1 MKEKIQKLKNNKIL
15 KIIGNIIYTIIF
27 IIVLFILII
36 AILQRTTNNE
46 ITLFGYRIFVV
57 ATGSMVPEY
66 EVGDVLVSKE
76 VEPSTIQVGDD
87 IVYKG
92 KEGSFKDKIVTH
104 QVIMI
109 EKENENYRIQTKGI
123 ANTKADPEI
132 TQNEVIGKVIYKMGI
147 LSLLQRAM
155 SNNYVFY
162 FVVFVPIVLLTF
174 RQILKSRLDDDEDDE
189 DQEND
194 EDEKDRDK
202 KHKNNDKN
210 SNKEKTNKKS

>member
-1 MKEKIQKLKNNKIL
+1 MKKKIKKLKNNKIL
-15 KIIGNIIYTIIF
+15 KIIGNILYTIIF
-27 IIVLFILII
+27 IIVLFILMI

-76 VEPSTIQVGDD
+76 VDPATIQVGDD
-87 IVYKG
+87 IVYQG

-109 EKENENYRIQTKGI
+109 EKENDNYRIQTKGI

-132 TQNEVIGKVIYKMGI
+132 TQNEVIGKVIYKMGV

-155 SNNYVFY
+155 SNNYIFY

-174 RQILKSRLDDDEDDE
+174 RQVLKSRLDDEDD
-189 DQEND
+189 D
-194 EDEKDRDK
+194 EDEKGDGKTK
-202 KHKNNDKN
+202 K
-210 SNKEKTNKKS
+210 E

>member
-1 MKEKIQKLKNNKIL
+1 MKEKIQKFKNNKIL

-57 ATGSMVPEY
+57 ATGSMAPEY
-66 EVGDVLVSKE
+66 NVGDVLVSKE
-76 VEPSTIQVGDD
+76 VDPATIQVGDD
-87 IVYKG
+87 IVYEG

-132 TQNEVIGKVIYKMGI
+132 TQNEVIGKVIYKMGL

-174 RQILKSRLDDDEDDE
+174 RQIIRSRLDDDDDE
-189 DQEND
+189 DEEEKGDDKDN
-194 EDEKDRDK
+194 EDKTK
-202 KHKNNDKN
+202 K
-210 SNKEKTNKKS
+210 E

>member
-15 KIIGNIIYTIIF
+15 KIIGNILYAIIF

-76 VEPSTIQVGDD
+76 VDPATIQVGDD
-87 IVYKG
+87 IVYEG

-109 EKENENYRIQTKGI
+109 EKENDNYRIQTKGI

-132 TQNEVIGKVIYKMGI
+132 TQNEVIGKVIYKMGV

-155 SNNYVFY
+155 SNNYVF
-162 FVVFVPIVLLTF
+162 FFIVFVPIVLLTF
-174 RQILKSRLDDDEDDE
+174 RQFIKSRLDDDDE
-189 DQEND
+189 DEEQEND
-194 EDEKDRDK
+194 ENEKDHDK
-202 KHKNNDKN
+202 KHKINNKT
-210 SNKEKTNKKS
+210 SNKNKTKKE

>member
-57 ATGSMVPEY
+57 ATGSMTPKY

-76 VEPSTIQVGDD
+76 VDPATIQVGDD
-87 IVYKG
+87 IAYEG

-132 TQNEVIGKVIYKMGI
+132 TQNEVIGKVIYKMGV

-174 RQILKSRLDDDEDDE
+174 RQVLKSRLDDEDDDE
-189 DQEND
+189 ED
-194 EDEKDRDK
+194 EDEKGDD
-202 KHKNNDKN
+202 KNNKDDKTK
-210 SNKEKTNKKS
+210 KE

>member
-15 KIIGNIIYTIIF
+15 KIIGNILYTIIF
-27 IIVLFILII
+27 IIVLFILMI

-76 VEPSTIQVGDD
+76 VDPATIQVGDD
-87 IVYKG
+87 IVYQG

-109 EKENENYRIQTKGI
+109 EKENDNYRIQTKGI

-132 TQNEVIGKVIYKMGI
+132 TQNEVIGKVIYKMGV

-155 SNNYVFY
+155 SNNYIFY

-174 RQILKSRLDDDEDDE
+174 RQVLKSRLDDEDD
-189 DQEND
+189 D
-194 EDEKDRDK
+194 EDEKGDGKTK
-202 KHKNNDKN
+202 K
-210 SNKEKTNKKS
+210 E

>member
-57 ATGSMVPEY
+57 ATGSMTPKY

-76 VEPSTIQVGDD
+76 VDPATIQVGDD

-132 TQNEVIGKVIYKMGI
+132 TQNEVIGKVIYKMGV
-147 LSLLQRAM
+147 LSLLQRVM

-174 RQILKSRLDDDEDDE
+174 RQVLKSRLDDEDDDE
-189 DQEND
+189 ED
-194 EDEKDRDK
+194 EDEKGDD
-202 KHKNNDKN
+202 KNNKDDKTK
-210 SNKEKTNKKS
+210 KE

>member
-76 VEPSTIQVGDD
+76 VDPATIQVGDD
-87 IVYKG
+87 IVYEG
-92 KEGSFKDKIVTH
+92 KEGTFKDKIVTH

-109 EKENENYRIQTKGI
+109 EKENDNYRIQTKGI

-132 TQNEVIGKVIYKMGI
+132 TQNEVIGKVIYKMGV

-174 RQILKSRLDDDEDDE
+174 RQILKSRLDDEDDDE
-189 DQEND
+189 ED
-194 EDEKDRDK
+194 EDEKGDD
-202 KHKNNDKN
+202 KNNRDDKTK
-210 SNKEKTNKKS
+210 KE

>member
-15 KIIGNIIYTIIF
+15 KIIGNILYAIIF

-57 ATGSMVPEY
+57 ATGSMTPKY

-76 VEPSTIQVGDD
+76 VDPATIQVGDD

-123 ANTKADPEI
+123 ANTKEDPEI
-132 TQNEVIGKVIYKMGI
+132 TQNEVVGKVIYKMGV

-174 RQILKSRLDDDEDDE
+174 RQILKSRLDDDDE
-189 DQEND
+189 
-194 EDEKDRDK
+194 EDEEEKDDD
-202 KHKNNDKN
+202 KNNDKAK
-210 SNKEKTNKKS
+210 KE

>member
-76 VEPSTIQVGDD
+76 VDPATIQVGDD
-87 IVYKG
+87 IVYEG

-132 TQNEVIGKVIYKMGI
+132 TQNEVIGKVIYKMGV

-174 RQILKSRLDDDEDDE
+174 RQVLKSRLDDEEEDD
-189 DQEND
+189 D
-194 EDEKDRDK
+194 DEKGD
-202 KHKNNDKN
+202 DKN
-210 SNKEKTNKKS
+210 SKEDKTKKE

>member
-15 KIIGNIIYTIIF
+15 KTIGNIIYTIIF

-66 EVGDVLVSKE
+66 NVGDVLVSKE
-76 VEPSTIQVGDD
+76 VDPSTIQVGDD
-87 IVYKG
+87 IVYEG

-109 EKENENYRIQTKGI
+109 EKENDNYRIQTKGI

-132 TQNEVIGKVIYKMGI
+132 TQNEVIGKVIYKMGV

-155 SNNYVFY
+155 SNNYVF
-162 FVVFVPIVLLTF
+162 FFIVFVPIVLLTF
-174 RQILKSRLDDDEDDE
+174 RQFIKSRLDDDDDE
-189 DQEND
+189 DE
-194 EDEKDRDK
+194 EEKGD
-202 KHKNNDKN
+202 DKN
-210 SNKEKTNKKS
+210 SNDDKTKKE

>member
-57 ATGSMVPEY
+57 ATGSMTPKY

-76 VEPSTIQVGDD
+76 VDPATIQVGDD
-87 IVYKG
+87 IVYEG

-132 TQNEVIGKVIYKMGI
+132 TQNEVIGKVIYKMGV

-174 RQILKSRLDDDEDDE
+174 RQVLKSRLDDEDDDE
-189 DQEND
+189 ED
-194 EDEKDRDK
+194 EDEKGDD
-202 KHKNNDKN
+202 KNNKDDKTK
-210 SNKEKTNKKS
+210 KE

>member
-76 VEPSTIQVGDD
+76 VDPATIQVGDD
-87 IVYKG
+87 IVYEG

-132 TQNEVIGKVIYKMGI
+132 TQNEVIGKVIYKMGV

-174 RQILKSRLDDDEDDE
+174 RQVLKSRLDDEDDDE
-189 DQEND
+189 ED
-194 EDEKDRDK
+194 EDEKGDD
-202 KHKNNDKN
+202 KNNKDDK
-210 SNKEKTNKKS
+210 TKKK

>member
-15 KIIGNIIYTIIF
+15 KIIGNILYAIIF

-76 VEPSTIQVGDD
+76 VDPSTIQVGDD
-87 IVYKG
+87 IVYEG

-109 EKENENYRIQTKGI
+109 EKENDNYRIQTKGI

-132 TQNEVIGKVIYKMGI
+132 TQNEVIGKVIYKMGV

-155 SNNYVFY
+155 SNNYVF
-162 FVVFVPIVLLTF
+162 FFIVFVPIVLLTF
-174 RQILKSRLDDDEDDE
+174 RQFIKSRLDDDDE
-189 DQEND
+189 DEEQEND
-194 EDEKDRDK
+194 ENEKDHDK
-202 KHKNNDKN
+202 KHKINNKT
-210 SNKEKTNKKS
+210 SNKNKTKKE

>member
-76 VEPSTIQVGDD
+76 VDPATIQVGDD
-87 IVYKG
+87 IVYEG

-132 TQNEVIGKVIYKMGI
+132 TQNEVIGKVIYKMGV

-174 RQILKSRLDDDEDDE
+174 RQVLKSRLDDEEDD
-189 DQEND
+189 D
-194 EDEKDRDK
+194 DEKGD
-202 KHKNNDKN
+202 DKN
-210 SNKEKTNKKS
+210 SKEDKTKKE

>member
-15 KIIGNIIYTIIF
+15 KIIGNILYAIIF
-27 IIVLFILII
+27 IIVLFILMI

-76 VEPSTIQVGDD
+76 VDPSTIQVGDD
-87 IVYKG
+87 IVYEG

-109 EKENENYRIQTKGI
+109 EKENDNYRIQTKGI

-132 TQNEVIGKVIYKMGI
+132 TQNEVIGKVIYKMGA

-155 SNNYVFY
+155 SNNYVF
-162 FVVFVPIVLLTF
+162 FFIVFVPIVLLTF
-174 RQILKSRLDDDEDDE
+174 RQFIKSRLDDDDE
-189 DQEND
+189 DEDEEND
-194 EDEKDRDK
+194 ENERGHDK
-202 KHKNNDKN
+202 KHKITNKT
-210 SNKEKTNKKS
+210 SNKDKTKKE

>member
-15 KIIGNIIYTIIF
+15 KIIGNILYAIIF

-76 VEPSTIQVGDD
+76 VDPSTIQVGDD
-87 IVYKG
+87 IVYEG

-109 EKENENYRIQTKGI
+109 EKENDNYRIQTKGI

-132 TQNEVIGKVIYKMGI
+132 TQNEVIGKVIYKMGA

-174 RQILKSRLDDDEDDE
+174 RQFIKSRLDDDDE
-189 DQEND
+189 DEEQEND
-194 EDEKDRDK
+194 ENEKDHDK
-202 KHKNNDKN
+202 KHKINNKT
-210 SNKEKTNKKS
+210 SNKNKTKKE

>member
-15 KIIGNIIYTIIF
+15 KIIGNILYAIIF

-76 VEPSTIQVGDD
+76 VDPATIQVGDD
-87 IVYKG
+87 IVYEG
-92 KEGSFKDKIVTH
+92 KEGTFKDKIVTH

-109 EKENENYRIQTKGI
+109 EKENDNYRIQTKGI

-132 TQNEVIGKVIYKMGI
+132 TQNEVIGKVIYKMGV

-155 SNNYVFY
+155 SNNYVF
-162 FVVFVPIVLLTF
+162 FFIVFVPIVLLTF
-174 RQILKSRLDDDEDDE
+174 RQILKSRLDDDDE
-189 DQEND
+189 DEEQEND
-194 EDEKDRDK
+194 ENEKDHDK
-202 KHKNNDKN
+202 KHKINNKT
-210 SNKEKTNKKS
+210 SNKNKTKKE

>member
-15 KIIGNIIYTIIF
+15 KIIGNILYAIIF

-57 ATGSMVPEY
+57 ATGSMTPKY

-76 VEPSTIQVGDD
+76 VAPATIQVGDD

-123 ANTKADPEI
+123 ANTKEDPEI
-132 TQNEVIGKVIYKMGI
+132 TQNEVIGKVIYKMGV

-174 RQILKSRLDDDEDDE
+174 RQILKSRLDDDDE
-189 DQEND
+189 
-194 EDEKDRDK
+194 EDEEEKDDD
-202 KHKNNDKN
+202 KNNDKAK
-210 SNKEKTNKKS
+210 KE